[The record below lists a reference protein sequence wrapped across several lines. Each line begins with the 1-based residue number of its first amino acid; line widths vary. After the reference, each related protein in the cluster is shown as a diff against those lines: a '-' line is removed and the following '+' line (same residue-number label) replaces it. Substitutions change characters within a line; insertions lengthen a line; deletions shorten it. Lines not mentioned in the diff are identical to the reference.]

1 MIRRLGNHPLA
12 RPIAVFLACVV
23 ALTIADA
30 GAGDVL
36 SRATAFS
43 ALETFAT
50 GGLVALGLGMTMMI
64 REFDLSVAGL
74 YSLAG
79 CIVALMGAEN
89 PGMGLALALACG
101 LAIGV
106 AQGLVIVRLRLSSV
120 GVTLGGLLTTVGL
133 AYVLTGDRSLSFDNI
148 DATMAVTQPIAGVL
162 SIRSLVALA
171 VIALAALVF
180 ATTRWG
186 REIVA
191 IGSDRR
197 AATTTG
203 VPVDA
208 IIIAVFAFSGL
219 CASLSGALLTISL
232 ATASA
237 AGLADVIPPAAAAAI
252 LGGVS
257 LGGGTGRPLGV
268 AIGALTL
275 GALRAGLNALGV
287 PPWVNDVTLGAI
299 LLTVGLLDGEEI
311 ARRFALIARRRA

>member
-1 MIRRLGNHPLA
+1 MAAALRHHPLF
-12 RPIAVFLACVV
+12 RPVVVLIVCVAGLA
-23 ALTIADA
+23 IADR
-30 GAGDVL
+30 GVGDVL
-36 SRATAFS
+36 SKASAFS
-43 ALETFAT
+43 AFETFAT

-79 CIVALMGAEN
+79 CIVALTGAEH
-89 PGMGLALALACG
+89 PALGIGYALAAGLAVG
-101 LAIGV
+101 LL
-106 AQGLVIVRLRLSSV
+106 QGLVITRLRLSSV

-148 DATMAVTQPIAGVL
+148 DATMAVTNPIAGVF
-162 SIRSLVALA
+162 SIRSLVAIG
-171 VIALAALVF
+171 VILLAALVF
-180 ATTRWG
+180 AVTRWG
-186 REIVA
+186 REIIAV
-191 IGSDRR
+191 GSDRR

-203 VPVDA
+203 VPVDGIVLA
-208 IIIAVFAFSGL
+208 IFAFSGF

-237 AGLADVIPPAAAAAI
+237 SGLSDVIPPAAAAAI

-311 ARRFALIARRRA
+311 ARRLSLVTRRG